1 MTLLSKIINKIKFNY
16 QLYIKRDPFLL
27 EVQKWFNDKGDQTL
41 RLDYELNESSV
52 VFDVGGYQGDFA
64 QQIYNKYG
72 CTVYVFEP
80 VKEYYE
86 KCVERFKD
94 NPKIKVLNY
103 GLSSNNCSL
112 NISVAENASSLFR
125 SIQYSDTTE
134 AVSLRSVIDVLDE
147 MKVDYIDLIKINIEG
162 GEFDILPSII
172 QSAYISKV
180 GNIQVQFHN
189 FVQNAVKLRD
199 DIRHDLRA
207 THKEMWSYEF
217 VWESWKLK
225 KH

>member
-1 MTLLSKIINKIKFNY
+1 MNLLSKIIKKIKFNY
-16 QLYIKRDPFLL
+16 QLYIKQDPFLL

-72 CTVYVFEP
+72 CSVYVFEP

-86 KCVERFKD
+86 TCVERFKG
-94 NPKIKVLNY
+94 NPKIKTLNY
-103 GLSSNNCSL
+103 GLSSSNCSL

-125 SIQYSDTTE
+125 SIKSSDTSE
-134 AVSLRSVIDVLDE
+134 IVSLRSVIDVIDE

-162 GEFDILPSII
+162 GEFDILPSIM
-172 QSAYISKV
+172 QSAYITKV

-189 FVQNAVKLRD
+189 FVHNAVKLRD
-199 DIRHDLRA
+199 DIRHDLCA
-207 THKEMWSYEF
+207 THKEMWNYEF

-225 KH
+225 KD